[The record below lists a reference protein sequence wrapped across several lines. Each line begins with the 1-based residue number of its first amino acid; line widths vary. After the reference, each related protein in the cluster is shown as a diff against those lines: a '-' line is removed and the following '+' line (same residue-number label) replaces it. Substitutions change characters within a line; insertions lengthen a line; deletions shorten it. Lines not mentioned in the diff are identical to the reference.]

1 MVGFQGSD
9 GRWHNRISA
18 ELVNQHDPGLLR
30 AMLAA
35 FFDEMRKQIQAL
47 GGTVENYAGDVIVA
61 VFGAPRVSEDDAARP
76 RSSR

>member
-1 MVGFQGSD
+1 
-9 GRWHNRISA
+9 
-18 ELVNQHDPGLLR
+18 
-30 AMLAA
+30 MLAA